1 MDEMVN
7 LAVDL
12 RQPQF
17 DDAALAR
24 ALEAIERAGFAVER
38 VRRGNDAFLAWIDD
52 EFGGSWSSEAFA
64 GSNVIARDGARWAG
78 FASYDAKGMQY
89 SWLRGMGAEDGV
101 GIFGPFGVARE
112 FRKSGIGPHLL
123 VAALASLRER
133 GYARA
138 LIPAVGAEK
147 LVAYYTKHAGAR
159 VVERFRKSAWHE
171 RRYRATVLV
180 SGGGTNLQA
189 VLDASREGRVP
200 VDVRAVVS
208 NVAGA
213 YALERARAAGVE
225 RVEALTWDRAAQ
237 ARERYDGALLDA
249 VQRTQPDL
257 VLLLGWMHLLPP
269 QFVDALPEMLNVHPA
284 FLPLD
289 PAADTVGFPDGSA
302 TAAFRG
308 ARAVRDAMRAGARWI
323 GASVHRVTRETDRG
337 EVLQRKPL
345 ALQDGATEAEVM
357 ELLHPLEH
365 RVLNGALMRWVFER

>member
-1 MDEMVN
+1 MVN

-12 RQPQF
+12 RAPQF

-24 ALEAIERAGFAVER
+24 ALEAIERAGFTAER
-38 VRRGNDAFLAWIDD
+38 VAHGSDPFLSWIDE
-52 EFGGSWSSEAFA
+52 EFGGAWSSEAFA
-64 GSNVIARDGARWAG
+64 GSNVVARRGTSFAG

-101 GIFGPFGVARE
+101 GIFGPFGVSRE
-112 FRKSGIGPHLL
+112 YRKSGIGPHLL

-138 LIPAVGAEK
+138 LVPAVGAEK
-147 LVAYYTKHAGAR
+147 LVEYYTTHGHAR
-159 VVERFRKSAWHE
+159 VVESFPKNAWRE
-171 RRYRATVLV
+171 RRFRATVLV

-189 VLDASREGRVP
+189 VIDASREGRIP
-200 VDVRAVVS
+200 LDVCAVVS

-213 YALERARAAGVE
+213 YALERARSANVPH
-225 RVEALTWDRAAQ
+225 VEALAWDRASQ
-237 ARERYDGALLDA
+237 TREQYDGALLEL
-249 VQRTQPDL
+249 VRQTQPEV

-269 QFVDALPEMLNVHPA
+269 QFVDAFPEMLNIHPA

-289 PAADTVGFPDGSA
+289 PSADTVGFPDGSV
-302 TAAFRG
+302 TPAFRG
-308 ARAVRDAMRAGARWI
+308 ARAVRDALRYGARWT

-345 ALQDGATEAEVM
+345 ALEDGAAEADVM
-357 ELLHPLEH
+357 ESLHPLEH
-365 RVLNGALMRWVFER
+365 RVLTGAIMRWVYER